1 MMTALTI
8 AGGLCLLLCIGLRGA
23 QIAYEEAR
31 AEQAISD
38 ARLAWIDREI
48 ERVRAGS
55 PEPTGRHIDPDD
67 ALPAARG
74 AGILGPEDLR

>member
-23 QIAYEEAR
+23 RIAYEEAR

-38 ARLAWIDREI
+38 ARLAWMDREI
-48 ERVRAGS
+48 EREAART
-55 PEPTGRHIDPDD
+55 EPRGRQIDPDD